1 MHQVRSS
8 STHNQRAFW
17 GVLCLLGLT
26 VLAMSVAWYWPDQTL
41 MHFWLVAQATP
52 VLYVILAWWGA
63 NAPTKD
69 RDAH

>member
-1 MHQVRSS
+1 
-8 STHNQRAFW
+8 
-17 GVLCLLGLT
+17 
-26 VLAMSVAWYWPDQTL
+26 L

>member
-17 GVLCLLGLT
+17 GVLCLVVLT
-26 VLAMSVAWYWPDQTL
+26 VLAMTVAWYWPEQPL
-41 MHFWLVAQATP
+41 LHFWLVAQAVP

-63 NAPTKD
+63 QAPTED
-69 RDAH
+69 RDAV